1 MGLPATSVKRFGNPS
16 PKSKRA
22 AVHSKQKY
30 QGDLFGEDRDRVI
43 EGEVYRDN
51 YLKLKQKYQRETENS
66 KNELS
71 RRMML
76 ENNENNYKL

>member
-1 MGLPATSVKRFGNPS
+1 MPTTSVKRFGNPS

-22 AVHSKQKY
+22 AVHSKHKY
-30 QGDLFGEDRDRVI
+30 QGLEFFGEDRDRVI

-76 ENNENNYKL
+76 ENN